1 LKIKSNTFVLYK
13 ITVIMVSYTH
23 AVLLPISKVWEHFLY
38 KVEHPEHFVPG
49 VSDVQVLEKVDTH
62 VLRQMNLST
71 PQGDIVTLVERITHK
86 PFEVCYAI
94 LEHPKFKGYV
104 LNQAVAI
111 NESETAITYAIHWQD
126 RLTEAWYT
134 EEATAKNAVLKS
146 IAYMEQKTI

>member
-1 LKIKSNTFVLYK
+1 
-13 ITVIMVSYTH
+13 MVSYTH
-23 AVLLPISKVWEHFLY
+23 TVSLPISKVWEHFLF

-49 VSDVQVLEKVDTH
+49 VSDAHIIEKNEEFVD
-62 VLRQMNLST
+62 RQMNLSN
-71 PQGDIVTLVERITHK
+71 PEGALIKLVERITHK

-111 NESETAITYAIHWQD
+111 NDSETAITYSIHWQD
-126 RLTEAWYT
+126 KLTEAWYA

-146 IAYMEQKTI
+146 IDFMLAN